1 LLCLQTRK
9 CPTLLKQLC
18 HETAFKGFFSIFQ
31 IYYETIRKISPGEE
45 LLLGQR
51 DPIQLDGMAEGEVDV
66 EDQVPILL
74 NFFASSLTLRRNK
87 LECLSNPSSSG

>member
-1 LLCLQTRK
+1 M
-9 CPTLLKQLC
+9 
-18 HETAFKGFFSIFQ
+18 
-31 IYYETIRKISPGEE
+31 RKISPGEE

-66 EDQVPILL
+66 EDQVSILL

-87 LECLSNPSSSG
+87 LECLSNLTFSG